1 MEKKRR
7 KKTNGQ
13 TYIFTNMMHVILELN
28 LMVAIVQY
36 LESKLIIHV
45 SKIAFLQDK
54 LSEHQNL
61 VN

>member
-1 MEKKRR
+1 
-7 KKTNGQ
+7 
-13 TYIFTNMMHVILELN
+13 MMHVILELN